1 MRERLLRF
9 MAGRNGMDRLNLFLQ
24 AVDLLI
30 LILAAVFRG
39 AVGRVLFPIAVA
51 LLIVVYFR
59 MFSRDRVRRMQENE
73 RYLRLREQVIAAF
86 RRNKTVWDQ
95 RKDYKFFT
103 CPACKTTLRVPRG
116 KGKIKIVCRKC
127 GNSFTGKS

>member
-1 MRERLLRF
+1 
-9 MAGRNGMDRLNLFLQ
+9 MDRLNLFLQ

-39 AVGRVLFPIAVA
+39 AVGRVLFPMAVA

-103 CPACKTTLRVPRG
+103 CPACRTTLRVPRG